1 MSASNIKQRHYSA
14 LASRIRVLQSN
25 LDETQGLTE
34 MMAYQLD
41 ATAKLGVHCGS
52 QFMAVSR
59 LLDKELEA
67 VQEREA
73 SEQQEGQSTTVPPE
87 SPL

>member
-1 MSASNIKQRHYSA
+1 MSASSIKQRHYSA

-25 LDETQGLTE
+25 LAETEGLTE

-41 ATAKLGVHCGS
+41 ATAKLGIHCGS

-67 VQEREA
+67 VQEA
-73 SEQQEGQSTTVPPE
+73 SEQPEGQSTTNPPE